1 MALERA
7 VRVVPYAWYF
17 LVGFVGCRFAAG
29 LFICCIC
36 TGLSG
41 QPLLADCAGACVLLV
56 FVHVLLVVFDDRN
69 ILRLLNG
76 TNGSSSM
83 RVAVGC

>member
-7 VRVVPYAWYF
+7 VRLVPYAWYF
-17 LVGFVGCRFAAG
+17 LIGFVGCRFAAG
-29 LFICCIC
+29 LCICCGC

-41 QPLLADCAGACVLLV
+41 QPLLADCAGAWVLLV
-56 FVHVLLVVFDDRN
+56 FVHVLPVVLDDRN
-69 ILRLLNG
+69 IVRLLDG
-76 TNGSSSM
+76 INGSSSM